1 MMRKFLAIICGG
13 VFVLLLVLTTLALS
27 LRSFVFDA
35 NFYVSTLKAKGV
47 FQQLERDPLGL
58 IDIRDQIP
66 QLATVPVDV
75 QQRIVATILPQGWL
89 EKQAA
94 SAIKAWLL
102 WFVEGQVGLPEIQID
117 LRQIKD
123 RLQGPPGQQVALDVV
138 NAIPA
143 CAANQQ
149 PQLSL
154 IQLPE
159 CLPQVFDREMV
170 AEQVAA
176 TLSAAAAQMP
186 GQYDIGPRL
195 APGTRFGLMFN
206 GRRVGVELLDTSL
219 LLLAVIT
226 VGVWVTG
233 ALLGGRTRNGRWLWL
248 GGLLLA
254 GSIAVLAVSL
264 FMFVF
269 GAALLPQT
277 WLVDLTAAART
288 VARGLLQAMVQQLAA
303 RSLIAGGVWF
313 ICAGALMGL
322 GLLQKPRPA
331 ASREY
336 RS

>member
-1 MMRKFLAIICGG
+1 MVRKFFAIICGG
-13 VFVLLLVLTTLALS
+13 ILVMLIVLTTLALS

-35 NFYVSTLKAKGV
+35 DFYVSTLKAKGV

-58 IDIRDQIP
+58 IDLSDQIP
-66 QLATVPVDV
+66 LLAAVPADL
-75 QQRIVATILPQGWL
+75 QQRIAVTILPEGWL

-117 LRQIKD
+117 LRQLKD

-143 CAANQQ
+143 CASNQQ
-149 PQLSL
+149 PQLSPT
-154 IQLPE
+154 QLPE

-195 APGTRFGLMFN
+195 APGKRFGLMFN

-264 FMFVF
+264 FMLVF

-277 WLVDLTAAART
+277 WVADLTAEARLA
-288 VARGLLQAMVQQLAA
+288 ARGLLQAMVQQLGL

-313 ICAGALMGL
+313 IVAWGLIGL
-322 GLLQKPRPA
+322 GALQKPRPA
-331 ASREY
+331 ASLQY